1 MRCARTFSFFGRFD
15 KVLAVRKS
23 PETNGEAEK
32 RERILHFSF
41 KKVNPFEFGDE
52 LSVNSKS
59 YFNSRKRS
67 GNTFRNDVALSNNGN
82 SFKNWQ

>member
-23 PETNGEAEK
+23 PETNGEAEN

-41 KKVNPFEFGDE
+41 KKVNTFEFGDE
-52 LSVNSKS
+52 LGEDEKVKLLEMAAGDNS
-59 YFNSRKRS
+59 
-67 GNTFRNDVALSNNGN
+67 GTI
-82 SFKNWQ
+82 